1 MAWGAVMRP
10 VPLPDKDEKNKNIVF
25 IRITLFV

>member
-1 MAWGAVMRP
+1 MSWGAVMRP
-10 VPLPDKDEKNKNIVF
+10 MTLPDKDEKNENIVF

>member
-10 VPLPDKDEKNKNIVF
+10 MPLSDKDEKNENIVF